1 MLDELKMSGRSMTA
15 CSPKKSR
22 LKSKIGTVGKLHQLY
37 LGSGDKT
44 TCPDARIV
52 TYDSTVNSSLNWRF
66 P

>member
-15 CSPKKSR
+15 CTPKKSR

-44 TCPDARIV
+44 TCPDAGVFHSQILPV
-52 TYDSTVNSSLNWRF
+52 GQKEQLC
-66 P
+66 